1 MPSSIADRTPAT
13 RSDLLESIASVPHGA
28 SLNGEVRSGLS
39 GDTRTA
45 VVHDWLPVYAGAE
58 RVLEHILKVLPAPTV
73 YTLIDFV
80 PPAQRD
86 FLGEAT
92 VHTSFLQRLPLARS
106 RYRYY
111 LPLAPLAIEQFDLS
125 PYEVIVSSS
134 YVVAKA
140 ALTSADQFHLS
151 YVHSPVR
158 YAWDLH
164 AEHIRHA
171 GRGPRGLVAR
181 MVLHYLRLF
190 DAVAASRVD
199 AFVANSHH
207 VARRVWKTYRRPC
220 DVVHPPVDTDQF
232 TPYERKDDY
241 YVTVSRL
248 VPYKRVD
255 LIVEAFSARRDRELI
270 VIGDGPELS
279 RIRRMAGPNVSV
291 LGYQPFDVVRHYLQ
305 RARAF
310 VFAAEEDFGI
320 APVEAQACGTPVIAL
335 GRGGARES
343 VIAGETGVFFPE
355 QTPEALLA
363 ALAEFERIADRLE
376 PGRIRE
382 HAEGFSSARFRWE
395 FEAALERAHH
405 AFALHGREQVA

>member
-1 MPSSIADRTPAT
+1 MPSPIADRSPAP
-13 RSDLLESIASVPHGA
+13 RSDLHASIASVPHGA
-28 SLNGEVRSGLS
+28 LRNGEARSGLS
-39 GDTRTA
+39 GDARAA

-58 RVLEHILKVLPAPTV
+58 RVLEHILAVLPRPTL
-73 YTLIDFV
+73 YTLL
-80 PPAQRD
+80 D
-86 FLGEAT
+86 FLPPTQREFLAGAP
-92 VHTSFLQRLPLARS
+92 VHTSFIQRLPLART

-125 PYEVIVSSS
+125 PYDVVVSSS

-164 AEHIRHA
+164 AEHVRHA

-181 MVLHYLRLF
+181 LVLHYLRMF

-199 AFVANSHH
+199 AFVANSHN
-207 VARRVWKTYRRPC
+207 VARRIWKTYRRPC
-220 DVVHPPVDTDQF
+220 DVVHPPVDTDRF
-232 TPYERKDDY
+232 TPYEHKEDY

-255 LIVEAFSARRDRELI
+255 LIVEAFSSRRDRELI
-270 VIGDGPELS
+270 VIGDGPDLA

-335 GRGGARES
+335 GRGGSRET
-343 VIAGETGVFFPE
+343 VLEGETGVFFPE
-355 QTPEALLA
+355 QSPEALLA
-363 ALAEFERIADRLE
+363 ALAAFERSRERLE

-382 HAEGFSSARFRWE
+382 HAERFSSARFRWE

-405 AFALHGREQVA
+405 VFLTHGRDVAA